1 MSSDLIIWRKLFSIK
16 IQNCHGVGHHGF
28 TKHGPRRPLQFGW
41 SSEQGS
47 EYAHWVS
54 QNPKSKNSQGKM
66 LHEKSE
72 KGANLIPYQTIQ
84 KLTGQVIM
92 KRAQEKQVFYGL
104 ILKMPSFVI
113 LCIFCFMRCWFIP
126 LLIFS

>member
-1 MSSDLIIWRKLFSIK
+1 
-16 IQNCHGVGHHGF
+16 
-28 TKHGPRRPLQFGW
+28 
-41 SSEQGS
+41 
-47 EYAHWVS
+47 
-54 QNPKSKNSQGKM
+54 M

-92 KRAQEKQVFYGL
+92 KQDQEKQVFYGL

-113 LCIFCFMRCWFIP
+113 LCIFCFMKCWFLP